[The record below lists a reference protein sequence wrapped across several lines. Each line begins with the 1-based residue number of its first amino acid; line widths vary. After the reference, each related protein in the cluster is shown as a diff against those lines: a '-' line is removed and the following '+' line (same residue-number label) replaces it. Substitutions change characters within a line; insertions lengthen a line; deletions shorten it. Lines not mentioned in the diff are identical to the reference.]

1 MSHLHIASKIV
12 LARLEKEIEKARKA
26 DLPSVFLGGSCED
39 NDWRQDLKKE
49 FKDKLYFVD
58 PYDPHWDP
66 EENIYDELAAII
78 NADHTV
84 FYRGGEGSKRER
96 WFMDQAD
103 REYATYDDLDKL
115 RAYLERL
122 AEPVKGVCISE
133 PIKNVAKRLLL

>member
-49 FKDKLYFVD
+49 FKDKLYFV
-58 PYDPHWDP
+58 
-66 EENIYDELAAII
+66 
-78 NADHTV
+78 V